1 VINLLHELPAGI
13 HPPDNVTAVI
23 EIPAGSRNK

>member
-1 VINLLHELPAGI
+1 VINPWHELPAGI

-23 EIPAGSRNK
+23 EIPAGS